1 VKSVV
6 VGCSRDKL
14 LFITPTRTGLLSVI
28 GRLPVRH
35 KRYRG
40 RSNLSE
46 YSIEDWREAIYI
58 DFEGRVKDPPTLLGM
73 CCRDNW
79 DVEVLEPLL
88 WQAVEYGH
96 PKGDVFSATPL
107 NAYEV
112 IRDGAVGEGRLVV
125 AWSSREL
132 DAILKNPGITSREA
146 SWWSKNLIDGKK
158 HAKKMARKLAIK
170 IESRKSS
177 MGKGENKNSL
187 ASFMKATGYKVP
199 AIHGPGNTSQRIL
212 YVRNQV
218 LRKGNFDEISSS
230 AKTKWTNVLSHN
242 YHDCVGLRH
251 VMVSLSEM
259 CEAKHRT

>member
-1 VKSVV
+1 MGSCSVV
-6 VGCSRDKL
+6 
-14 LFITPTRTGLLSVI
+14 

-35 KRYRG
+35 KRYGG

-46 YSIEDWREAIYI
+46 YSTEDWREAIYI

-79 DVEVLEPLL
+79 NVQVLEPLL
-88 WQAVEYGH
+88 WQADEYGH

-170 IESRKSS
+170 IEPRKSS